1 MIPLKLALSG
11 FLSYRAPVEIDFTAF
26 DLACISGQNG
36 AGKSSLLDAFTWAL
50 FGEARKRGEELIN
63 AASETASVSL
73 TFAYEQNI
81 YRVLRSLTRGK
92 STVLEF
98 QIQHN
103 NRWRPLTEKTV
114 RATQERIQNTLRLDY
129 DTFVNASFFLQGKAD
144 QFAQQKPGDR
154 KRILSSILG
163 LEQWEAY
170 RERAAERRKRVEAEL
185 NTLEGRLDEI
195 NRELGEESARR
206 ASLQALE
213 TQLQQIQT
221 LLKEKEAR
229 YRQAE
234 TMRTLLQKQRQQVE
248 MQEAALERSRR
259 ERDALRDRLQKRE
272 DESATRTALLERA
285 AEIESRY
292 QAWQAA
298 RQSLYDWE
306 NLAARFREVEARRQP
321 LLQLLRAEEARLEQE
336 QQTLHKQQA
345 ALHEQRSAVE
355 AWKEQLQQAQRDLA
369 QAEARLA
376 RRVQL
381 EQERAEARETLARL
395 ETENNALQIEM
406 KALRARLDQISAIEG
421 AACPLCGQPLSSEHR
436 SALQEQIVAEGTEK
450 GDRYRANRQ
459 MIESLQGQ
467 IRGLEQEVAAL
478 SSAEGERNRLT
489 ARCASLQQRLQIAE
503 QEAARWQAEG
513 APRLVEIERLL
524 SSQSFAPEIRARLM
538 VIDQELQQMGYD
550 PAAHEAARRA
560 EQEGRAAE
568 EAFRALEQA
577 RATSGLLE
585 REINELRAQI
595 ERFEAEIAAQEDAYA
610 EAVAALQQAE
620 DQAPDLEQAEEEFYA
635 LKEQES
641 DWTQRVGAAQQK
653 VDVLDSLR
661 LRKKQLE
668 AERTALALTISR
680 LKTLER
686 AFGKDGVPALLI
698 EQALPQIEEKA
709 NELLDRLSNG
719 TMRVRFV
726 TQAGYKDRKR
736 EDLKE
741 TLEIQISDGAGT
753 RDYEMF
759 SGGEAFRVNFAIRLA
774 LAETLA
780 QRASARL
787 QTLFIDE
794 GFGSQDALGRQR
806 LVEAINAVRPDFAKI
821 LVITHLDDLKDA
833 FPNRIEVEKTSA
845 GSTVRVL

>member
-11 FLSYRAPVEIDFTAF
+11 FLSYRTPVEIDFTAF
-26 DLACISGQNG
+26 ELACISGHNG

-114 RATQERIQNTLRLDY
+114 RATQERIQSTLRMDY

-170 RERAAERRKRVEAEL
+170 RERAAERRKRVEADL
-185 NTLEGRLDEI
+185 NALESRLEEI

-213 TQLQQIQT
+213 TQLQQLQT

-234 TMRTLLQKQRQQVE
+234 AMQKLLEKQRQQVE
-248 MQEAALERSRR
+248 MQEAALARSRR
-259 ERDALRDRLQKRE
+259 ERDMLRSRLQQRE
-272 DESATRTALLERA
+272 TESAAQTALLERA

-298 RQSLYDWE
+298 RESLSRWE
-306 NLAARFREVEARRQP
+306 SLFARFREAEARRRP
-321 LLQLLRAEEARLEQE
+321 LLESLRAEEARLDQE
-336 QQTLHKQQA
+336 RQTLHQQQA
-345 ALHEQRSAVE
+345 ALHKQRSDIE
-355 AWKEQLQQAQRDLA
+355 AWTAQLNQAQKDLA
-369 QAEARLA
+369 EAEARLL
-376 RRVQL
+376 RRAQL
-381 EQERAEARETLARL
+381 EQERGEARETLMRL
-395 ETENNALQIEM
+395 QTENNALQTEM

-421 AACPLCGQPLSSEHR
+421 AACPLCGQPLSAEHR
-436 SALQEQIVAEGTEK
+436 AALQEQIKAEGTEK

-459 MIESLQGQ
+459 IIESLQD
-467 IRGLEQEVAAL
+467 RLRSLEQETAAL
-478 SSAEGERNRLT
+478 TSAEGERSRLT
-489 ARCASLQQRLQIAE
+489 ALCASLQQRLQTAE

-513 APRLVEIERLL
+513 APRLAEIERLL
-524 SSQSFAPEIRARLM
+524 SSQSFAPEIRTRLTA
-538 VIDQELQQMGYD
+538 IDQELQEMGYD
-550 PAAHEAARRA
+550 PAAHEAERRA

-568 EAFRALEQA
+568 EEYRALESA
-577 RATSGLLE
+577 RAQSGLLE
-585 REINELRAQI
+585 REINDLRMQI
-595 ERFEAEIAAQEDAYA
+595 ERLETEIAAQEDAYA
-610 EAVAALQQAE
+610 EAVAALQQDE
-620 DQAPDLEQAEEEFYA
+620 DQAPDLEQAEDEFYA

-641 DWTQRVGAAQQK
+641 DLNQQVGAARQK
-653 VDVLDSLR
+653 VNVLEELR

-668 AERTALALTISR
+668 AERAALALNISR

-709 NELLDRLSNG
+709 NELLERLSNG

-726 TQAGYKDRKR
+726 TQTGYKDRKR

-741 TLEIQISDGAGT
+741 TLDIQISDGADT

-774 LAETLA
+774 LAKTLA
-780 QRASARL
+780 QRANARL

-806 LVEAINAVRPDFAKI
+806 LVEAINAVRSDFAKI
-821 LVITHLDDLKDA
+821 LVITHLDELKDA
-833 FPNRIEVEKTSA
+833 FPNRIEVEKTLA
-845 GSTVRVL
+845 GSSVRVL